1 MIGRPVSLASGQG
14 RHDSLK
20 AYSRYMC
27 VKHKRKIGRL
37 GGKLVTN
44 AINIEGRKFT
54 KAYSLLY
61 KVNLVFIGAR
71 FNCVR

>member
-1 MIGRPVSLASGQG
+1 M
-14 RHDSLK
+14 
-20 AYSRYMC
+20 
-27 VKHKRKIGRL
+27 KHKRKIGRL
-37 GGKLVTN
+37 VGKLVTN
-44 AINIEGRKFT
+44 AINIERRKFT

>member
-1 MIGRPVSLASGQG
+1 
-14 RHDSLK
+14 
-20 AYSRYMC
+20 MC

-37 GGKLVTN
+37 VGKLVTN
-44 AINIEGRKFT
+44 AINIERRKFT